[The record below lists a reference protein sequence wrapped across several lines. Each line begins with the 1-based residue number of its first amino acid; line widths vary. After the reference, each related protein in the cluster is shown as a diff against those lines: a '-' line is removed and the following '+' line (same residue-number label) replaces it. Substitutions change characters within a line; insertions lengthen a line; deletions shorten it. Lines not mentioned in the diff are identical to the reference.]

1 KMLQLLTALLMALQG
16 HAQDESEVVQC
27 GYRPAFPNSS
37 WLPFRELLQVQN
49 GEFPWQVSIQMSGQ
63 HLCGGAIIHQWWVL
77 TAAHCF
83 PRTLLE
89 MAVVNVTVVI
99 GAKTLR
105 STHLERKQVQ
115 KIIIHKDYKPPSLD
129 SDLCLLLL
137 ATPVEFTRLKMP
149 ICLQEKERVWDRCWM
164 AEWVPTAVHGPPENA
179 NMHLKK
185 LRVSQIS
192 WRECSK
198 RVQQLPRATLCAW
211 QEQDT
216 NGNSQGDSGVPM
228 VCADHGSQRLF
239 QAGVFIWGQS
249 SGSRGRPGVFVS
261 VAQFI
266 PWIQEETQKEG
277 RVYSL
282 VGAPGSSLACA
293 PQYPLV
299 LGVGWQLL
307 LTAMLTGDKSSH
319 W

>member
-1 KMLQLLTALLMALQG
+1 M
-16 HAQDESEVVQC
+16 V
-27 GYRPAFPNSS
+27 NS
-37 WLPFRELLQVQN
+37 R
-49 GEFPWQVSIQMSGQ
+49 GK
-63 HLCGGAIIHQWWVL
+63 
-77 TAAHCF
+77 
-83 PRTLLE
+83 LE

-99 GAKTLR
+99 GAKTLS

-137 ATPVEFTRLKMP
+137 TTPVEFTSLKMP

-164 AEWVPTAVHGPPENA
+164 AEWVPTAVHGPSENA

-192 WRECSK
+192 RRECSK
-198 RVQQLPRATLCAW
+198 WVQQLPRATLCAW

-239 QAGVFIWGQS
+239 QAGVFIWGKS

-277 RVYSL
+277 RVYSF

-319 W
+319 WA